1 MILKSCFPGRGKSPP
16 YLRGGRSRYDF
27 KRLFTISEYYDRD
40 RAAYYRTIQSVRE
53 RGMDLTGWL
62 EHFTEGLAVQMR
74 ICYVCESPKCT
85 PPKGEY
91 PFMQSF
97 TIMSHNLL

>member
-1 MILKSCFPGRGKSPP
+1 
-16 YLRGGRSRYDF
+16 
-27 KRLFTISEYYDRD
+27 
-40 RAAYYRTIQSVRE
+40 
-53 RGMDLTGWL
+53 MDLTGWL